1 MLAKLLAIFGIA
13 SSTLAADSVL
23 RVGDCWTYNTRPGEE
38 ASFLVIRKIE
48 HLPKLGDVVHI
59 SIFGLRIKNPTAP
72 RGYTDQAGH
81 LPISESSLKASLK
94 ERIKKEIPEVDWQE
108 GYKMWI
114 DAKGGAF
121 TKPVSDCVDFMEEA
135 INHGKKG

>member
-1 MLAKLLAIFGIA
+1 MLARLLAIFGIA
-13 SSTLAADSVL
+13 SSTRASDSVL

-48 HLPKLGDVVHI
+48 RLPKLGDVVHI
-59 SIFGLRIKNPTAP
+59 SLFGLRIKNPTAP

-94 ERIKKEIPEVDWQE
+94 KKIKREIQEADWQE

-114 DAKGGAF
+114 DAQGGAF
-121 TKPVSDCVDFMEEA
+121 TKSVSDCVDLMEEA